1 MANLIIANENVKVND
16 NSGYVCLTDMS
27 KLKGGPNADLLLQN
41 WMRNSNTMS
50 FFAHWE
56 ELHNPTFDPGSFEEI
71 KREAGSNTFFVSIT
85 QLRNAGC
92 TGIESRR
99 GRFGGTYAHIDWAI
113 HFANWMDP
121 RFYVLTVAAFRQM
134 NDALMGR
141 DHLEKRF
148 ARELAAE
155 TYPLVTGAALSA
167 LPPAADAL
175 FEKRIASVE
184 ADILNLALWGMTAQ
198 EWRIKFP
205 QSDARKNMRDYA
217 TPEELKALSAL
228 QLLSQEMHENG
239 YSSEE
244 RLDRLRAKA
253 EELMR
258 LFCAKPNKQDLL
270 TLAQHKRG
278 WGRFEF

>member
-1 MANLIIANENVKVND
+1 MMSNITIHTEEVKID
-16 NSGYVCLTDMS
+16 DKSGFVCITDLA
-27 KLKGGPNADLLLQN
+27 KLKDSDTSRIMDR
-41 WMRNSNTMS
+41 WMRTTSSIQFFQSWENFHCKNSNPPDFGEFKS
-50 FFAHWE
+50 RSGE
-56 ELHNPTFDPGSFEEI
+56 
-71 KREAGSNTFFVSIT
+71 NTFSLSVSE
-85 QLRNAGC
+85 LVAAGA
-92 TGIESRR
+92 TGIHAKR
-99 GRFGGTYAHIDWAI
+99 GRYGGTYAHIDWAI
-113 HFANWMDP
+113 HFANWLDP
-121 RFYVLTVAAFRQM
+121 DFYVMTVAAFRQM

-228 QLLSQEMHENG
+228 QLLSRHRRRRAVPTTPPAPPHRCPALAPGLRMDAG
-239 YSSEE
+239 PPLTSRVPL
-244 RLDRLRAKA
+244 RLPLLRQPP
-253 EELMR
+253 R
-258 LFCAKPNKQDLL
+258 
-270 TLAQHKRG
+270 
-278 WGRFEF
+278 